1 MPINKMDL
9 ITCIKLIVK
18 ERGVEE
24 IAKSTFLG
32 LLCDYGAFEEESN
45 EAAIKHILK
54 LWLGNGKME
63 KISRMSSSDSL
74 WKIDVS
80 DIIHQTELEGFK
92 KEVASD
98 LLHKLLISL
107 GIVDSSFNWDMEFLP
122 NGKTKKEH
130 TANNLRIAMPKDKVG
145 VAQSIIDYWN
155 KNGILSRILNIS
167 ASEQWK
173 TEVLGVLQQTES
185 KGYDRSVA
193 LEMIRQIIV
202 GEGVVNS
209 TFDWDKEFVVSVPQS
224 TKQQTTREQ
233 HKSEVESYIKEA
245 PQKQKIDNEWA
256 KIQRQ
261 QQREKRIVER
271 TKVRQRRKAEKAV
284 LNTAIQNVR
293 SRYSL
298 SVEEEEAFQKYETKR
313 KLWAKVFWGITIA
326 MTTLLVISVI
336 VYCYCRITGSGN
348 ETLWGTLSMISLGS
362 GALSSIM
369 GALVIA
375 QFDEDYTLGHT
386 FMGIAGTM
394 AVVLIVSLVVMFV
407 GWILGSGHK
416 PEWNILALVSLCMGI
431 VSFVFGVVFG
441 GFE

>member
-1 MPINKMDL
+1 MDF
-9 ITCIKLIVK
+9 ISCIKQIVK
-18 ERGVEE
+18 EYGTERLAQRSF
-24 IAKSTFLG
+24 IG
-32 LLCDYGAFEEESN
+32 LLEDYQAFEEVAPSYKLVL
-45 EAAIKHILK
+45 KH
-54 LWLGNGKME
+54 WSDNGKLA
-63 KISRMSSSDSL
+63 KISRMSSNDSQ

-80 DIIHQTELEGFK
+80 NIIHQTETEGFK
-92 KEVASD
+92 KEVTSD
-98 LLHKLLISL
+98 LLHKLLLGI
-107 GIVDSSFNWDMEFLP
+107 GIVDSSFDWDKEFLP
-122 NGKTKKEH
+122 NEKTKKEH
-130 TANNLRIAMPKDKVG
+130 TENNLRIAMPQDKVG
-145 VAQSIIDYWN
+145 VAQSIVDYWN

-173 TEVLGVLQQTES
+173 TEVLGILQQTES

-202 GEGVVNS
+202 GEGIVNS
-209 TFDWDKEFVVSVPQS
+209 TFDWDKEFVVSVPES
-224 TKQQTTREQ
+224 TKQQMTREQ
-233 HKSEVESYIKEA
+233 HKPEVESYIKEA
-245 PQKQKIDNEWA
+245 PQKQKKDNEWA

-261 QQREKRIVER
+261 QQREKRKVER
-271 TKVRQRRKAEKAV
+271 TKVRQKRKAEKAV
-284 LNTAIQNVR
+284 LNSAIQNVR

-298 SVEEEEAFQKYETKR
+298 SSDEEEAFQKYEIKR

-326 MTTLLVISVI
+326 MATLLVIWVI

-362 GALSSIM
+362 GVLSSIM
-369 GALVIA
+369 GALAIA

-431 VSFVFGVVFG
+431 VSFVLGAVFG